1 MSVVMVSPADNRAC
15 VDSVESESKGRTVRY
30 VSTAT
35 STIGLAPSVEPIG
48 ADIGVTDVE
57 RQQQTGAG
65 GWTAP
70 LLGDDLTKQNV
81 SPEEYELQA
90 RDGSSKE
97 LPKAVPGTGLLTPP
111 PPPSLQVPTAPVAP
125 RGSSTNTNEGSS
137 TSKPRQ
143 VKSATT
149 SSKSHLFSSSHFHEP
164 FFGEGNRFITLA
176 HRSAIV
182 NGAIP
187 RFSPLQLRADTN
199 LSGTDMKGN
208 GTTDGLKSSGGVG
221 PLQMGK
227 KKSHANHSAT
237 SYRLSRRKMLFDRRK
252 QISDY
257 ALVIA
262 MFGIVVMIV
271 ETELSWFSYGKVMYK
286 SSIYPKL

>member
-1 MSVVMVSPADNRAC
+1 MVSPADNRAC

-35 STIGLAPSVEPIG
+35 STIGLAPSLEPIG
-48 ADIGVTDVE
+48 VEIGVTDVE

-81 SPEEYELQA
+81 GPEEYELQA

-111 PPPSLQVPTAPVAP
+111 PSLQVPTAPVAP

-137 TSKPRQ
+137 TSKPARQ
-143 VKSATT
+143 AKSASS

-187 RFSPLQLRADTN
+187 RFSPLQLRADTQN
-199 LSGTDMKGN
+199 LSGGDIMKGN
-208 GTTDGLKSSGGVG
+208 GVTDGLKSSGGVG

-286 SSIYPKL
+286 PSIYPKLYA

>member
-15 VDSVESESKGRTVRY
+15 LDSTDEDSTARGPA

-35 STIGLAPSVEPIG
+35 STTGLAPSVGPARAELS
-48 ADIGVTDVE
+48 TSTTTSTE
-57 RQQQTGAG
+57 EQQRSR
-65 GWTAP
+65 WSVP
-70 LLGDDLTKQNV
+70 PVDTKENV
-81 SPEEYELQA
+81 AEEYELKA
-90 RDGSSKE
+90 RDGSVKDP
-97 LPKAVPGTGLLTPP
+97 PKAVSQSGLLSP
-111 PPPSLQVPTAPVAP
+111 PPPSLHVPPASAPQN
-125 RGSSTNTNEGSS
+125 RTTGSSSAGTANESY
-137 TSKPRQ
+137 TRRT
-143 VKSATT
+143 KSATT
-149 SSKSHLFSSSHFHEP
+149 TSKERSHLYSSSHFHEP

-187 RFSPLQLRADTN
+187 RFSPLQLRAD
-199 LSGTDMKGN
+199 SDMKGN
-208 GTTDGLKSSGGVG
+208 GTTDGLKSAGGVG

-227 KKSHANHSAT
+227 KKQSPTNHSAT

-271 ETELSWFSYGKVMYK
+271 ETELSWFSYGKV
-286 SSIYPKL
+286 